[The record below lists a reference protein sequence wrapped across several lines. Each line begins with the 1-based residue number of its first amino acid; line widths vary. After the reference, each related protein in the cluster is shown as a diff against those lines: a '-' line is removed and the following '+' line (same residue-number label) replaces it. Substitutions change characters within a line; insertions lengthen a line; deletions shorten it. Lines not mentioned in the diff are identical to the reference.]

1 MSLRVKTLDIAVAEA
16 KRFLEAAAVVKRAV
30 GITEYT
36 IGDPW
41 YCGGQ
46 HCAAAKRA
54 SMDLSKALVAVRRG
68 S

>member
-16 KRFLEAAAVVKRAV
+16 KRFLEAAAVVKRAA
-30 GITEYT
+30 GSTEYT

-46 HCAAAKRA
+46 HCAATKRA